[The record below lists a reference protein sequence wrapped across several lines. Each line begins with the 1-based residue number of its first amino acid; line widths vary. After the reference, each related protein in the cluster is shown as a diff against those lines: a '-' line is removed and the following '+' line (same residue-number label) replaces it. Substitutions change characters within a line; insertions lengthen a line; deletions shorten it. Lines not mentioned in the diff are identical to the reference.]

1 MSGYRPDINHIKN
14 FPANLLKFNA
24 YVKVTENLDEAV
36 RVIKNKRLAYGEP
49 CVVTYKAGSD
59 SEGKPIF
66 HVLFAIGSMKD
77 DEPYLVN
84 VYGSDGGYAPIDEV
98 MPVIYE
104 ILEKFGGRQPVRIKL
119 GKAVNVTDEY
129 RDGDIVLG
137 DAAVKQVLETL
148 DKDSMNLVTS
158 KGIYDYFKNFADAIG
173 ETVVDLGQRLD
184 IVDASIALLFD
195 LEERINTIDTSVAD
209 IYIKLGAHD
218 ASITQLYEI
227 IGPDSSSLP
236 DRTYAVVGGKGIEV
250 STTYGITTVSA
261 DYENLMEGAV
271 SEDDTALQ
279 LDASNRIG
287 VYWGGFD

>member
-24 YVKVTENLDEAV
+24 YVRVTKNLDEAV
-36 RVIKNKRLAYGEP
+36 SVVKNKRLAYGEP

-59 SEGKPIF
+59 SDGKPIF
-66 HVLFAIGSMKD
+66 HVLFAIGSMND
-77 DEPYLVN
+77 NEPYLVN

-129 RDGDIVLG
+129 KDGDIVLG

-148 DKDSMNLVTS
+148 DKDSMDLVTS

-173 ETVVDLGQRLD
+173 ETVINLGQRLD
-184 IVDASIALLFD
+184 IVDASIAQLFD
-195 LEERINTIDTSVAD
+195 LEERINTIDTSIAD
-209 IYIKLGAHD
+209 IYVKLGAHD
-218 ASITQLYEI
+218 ASINQLYEI
-227 IGPDSSSLP
+227 IGPDSSTLP

-287 VYWGGFD
+287 VYWSGFD